1 MDIRIVCGF
10 VIRDETET
18 IFDYLKKCNS
28 WPTIEEIMKETGI
41 KSRHRIYHSLSI
53 IKQQIRLAEG
63 RRRYLEKV
71 FDQNKL

>member
-18 IFDYLKKCNS
+18 IFNYLKKCDS

-41 KSRHRIYHSLSI
+41 KNKHRINHSLSI

-63 RRRYLEKV
+63 RRRYLEEV
-71 FDQNKL
+71 CDQNQL